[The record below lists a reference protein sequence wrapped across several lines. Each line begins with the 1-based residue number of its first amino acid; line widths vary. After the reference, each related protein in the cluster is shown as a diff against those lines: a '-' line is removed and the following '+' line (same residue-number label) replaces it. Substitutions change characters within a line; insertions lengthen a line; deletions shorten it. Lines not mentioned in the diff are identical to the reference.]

1 MSHNDLHTSHVH
13 TNLDNPNRSIDYLW
27 DAIGRLESQLSNLNN
42 QITVQPT
49 TANLPAVSSQEERGW
64 RYNSHSDVAVSA
76 PLPYSELSRLRFAP
90 EGRTENQTIR
100 KRHVT
105 DMVSLRARR
114 QHFNKTDKSTHIQ
127 ADPTRPSE
135 QLDRPQMNTGPNT
148 SNVEY
153 PKASTVRPKKR
164 IRKPT
169 RNADGVLIR
178 KDGMPDRRGKI
189 LRAHKTT
196 RLPNERHLGEERTRE
211 RSAFWRVV
219 DFAPDLVRTDK
230 R

>member
-1 MSHNDLHTSHVH
+1 
-13 TNLDNPNRSIDYLW
+13 
-27 DAIGRLESQLSNLNN
+27 
-42 QITVQPT
+42 
-49 TANLPAVSSQEERGW
+49 
-64 RYNSHSDVAVSA
+64 
-76 PLPYSELSRLRFAP
+76 
-90 EGRTENQTIR
+90 
-100 KRHVT
+100 
-105 DMVSLRARR
+105 MVSLRARR

-230 R
+230 RWCTVSRIVCYLCPSWLCMTIREINEPWGDVIKNLNSCHEASDRMNFV